1 MPYQKKKRPRGV
13 VDTSVLVAGVAAFKA
28 TDFGPLVSSAK
39 MLRDW
44 INNRTFTWLVNEEII
59 DEYKIILARRKV
71 RPNLIAAAI
80 SLIRSAAEE
89 VSLAAGHDISPDPF
103 DEPFCICAEKGNAD
117 FIVTLNPR
125 DFPQQKLKAH
135 VISPG
140 DPIPTTARK
149 RARPTR

>member
-59 DEYKIILARRKV
+59 DEYKIIL
-71 RPNLIAAAI
+71 
-80 SLIRSAAEE
+80 
-89 VSLAAGHDISPDPF
+89 VS
-103 DEPFCICAEKGNAD
+103 
-117 FIVTLNPR
+117 
-125 DFPQQKLKAH
+125 
-135 VISPG
+135 
-140 DPIPTTARK
+140 
-149 RARPTR
+149 

>member
-13 VDTSVLVAGVAAFKA
+13 VDTSVLVAGIAAFK
-28 TDFGPLVSSAK
+28 DVNFGPLVSSAE
-39 MLRDW
+39 MLREW
-44 INNRTFTWLVNEEII
+44 IDNRTFTWLVNEEIL

-71 RPNLIAAAI
+71 RPALIAATI
-80 SLIRSAAEE
+80 SLIRSAAEDVPITE
-89 VSLAAGHDISPDPF
+89 GNDISPDPF
-103 DEPFCICAEKGNAD
+103 DEPFCSCAEEGNAD

-125 DFPQQKLKAH
+125 DFPQHKLRAH

-149 RARPTR
+149 RPR